1 MKLLNKKIFQIAR
14 KRIINGKTEEI
25 AGSLYSMIEA
35 KALSLGAEE
44 SLRFLFELENK
55 IYQLEGRESVR
66 YGNGVHT
73 KHKHI
78 KYHDFFIRNIPQG
91 SRVLDV
97 GCGNGALSFD
107 IAENVP
113 GVFVY
118 GMDIVPEN
126 IEKAK
131 QMFDKENIKYVCGDA
146 LFNLPDEKFDI
157 IVLSNVLEHM
167 DKRVDFLRD
176 LKKRYQPLG
185 FLVRVPVFERDWRVP
200 LKKELGIDYRLD
212 STHHIE
218 YLQEEFYS
226 ELDNAGLKPVHTEF
240 RWGEIWCVAEPLS
253 RKNT

>member
-1 MKLLNKKIFQIAR
+1 MKLFDQQIFKIAC
-14 KRIINGKTEEI
+14 KRTLHGKTEEI

-44 SLRFLFELENK
+44 SLKFLFELENR

-107 IAENVP
+107 IAEKVP
-113 GVFVY
+113 GVSVY
-118 GMDIVPEN
+118 GIDIVPEN

-131 QMFDKENIKYVCGDA
+131 QMFDKENIKYVSGNA
-146 LFNLPDEKFDI
+146 LIDLPDEKFDI
-157 IVLSNVLEHM
+157 IILSNILEHIEE
-167 DKRVDFLRD
+167 RVDFLRD
-176 LKKRYQPLG
+176 LKKRYQPSK
-185 FLVRVPVFERDWRVP
+185 FLLRVPVFERDWRVP
-200 LKKELGIDYRLD
+200 LKKELEIDYRLD
-212 STHHIE
+212 STHYIE
-218 YLQEEFYS
+218 YLQEDFFE
-226 ELDNAGLKPVHTEF
+226 EIKQAGLKVVNHQIK
-240 RWGEIWCVAEPLS
+240 WGEIWAETVS
-253 RKNT
+253 VNV